1 MTGVRYCKARKMNMF
16 ILLKLMT
23 PPQFTIKIDQQR
35 ANMCAAS
42 RGCKSVGSGPRGCR
56 HQPRGASRKAATP
69 RVSKSPRRR
78 CVFCQEKLLAC
89 SSSITFSSTQT
100 QSLLWAPAK
109 ANATAR
115 RGQVRSRAC
124 LWERQLRAV
133 VTPGWMDASFLSAQ

>member
-1 MTGVRYCKARKMNMF
+1 METKDKRWRSAANKGMETRQRLGSDTARQETSKKDEHVNL
-16 ILLKLMT
+16 IKT
-23 PPQFTIKIDQQR
+23 NDSPQFTIKIDQQR

-56 HQPRGASRKAATP
+56 HQLREASRKATTP
-69 RVSKSPRRR
+69 RVSKSPR

-100 QSLLWAPAK
+100 QSLLWASAE

-115 RGQVRSRAC
+115 RGQERSRVC
-124 LWERQLRAV
+124 L
-133 VTPGWMDASFLSAQ
+133 